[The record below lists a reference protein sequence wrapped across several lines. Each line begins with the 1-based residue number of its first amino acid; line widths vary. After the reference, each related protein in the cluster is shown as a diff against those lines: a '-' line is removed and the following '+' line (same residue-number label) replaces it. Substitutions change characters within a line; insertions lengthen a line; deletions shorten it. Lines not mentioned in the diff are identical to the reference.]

1 MTASGLRQ
9 PVEAGRQT
17 ARGRNAT
24 GHGRQKKAPEGF
36 RGRGGGG
43 NPAQSLPLK
52 DSVTLTDRHSLRL
65 MVFRLATRLDFPR
78 RGKIAGAPELGGS
91 LGA

>member
-1 MTASGLRQ
+1 MRRDTDAKKKPRTGSGAL
-9 PVEAGRQT
+9 
-17 ARGRNAT
+17 
-24 GHGRQKKAPEGF
+24 
-36 RGRGGGG
+36 GGGG
-43 NPAQSLPLK
+43 NPAESLPLK
-52 DSVTLTDRHSLRL
+52 DSVTLADRHSLRL